1 MNATRSEVPPKT
13 EGAVITAETEG
24 AVIATDLRR
33 ALEPRLIAE
42 LLGQFGL
49 TEVDIATATAT
60 SPRSVRRWKL
70 GTEPTR
76 TTAER
81 LDDLRNVVVL
91 MRESEGM
98 TDRAIVLWLRQRNR
112 ELEDHRPLEV
122 LAHGLYSHVRN
133 AALAFL
139 DRDQPPTPP
148 LPDTVRRALNGQTVD
163 TDPQTP
169 PSNNRP
175 RRRTRTR
182 PLRAA

>member
-1 MNATRSEVPPKT
+1 MNATRNEVPPKT
-13 EGAVITAETEG
+13 EGAVITA
-24 AVIATDLRR
+24 DLRR

-49 TEVDIATATAT
+49 TEVDIAIATAT
-60 SPRSVRRWKL
+60 TPRSVRRWKL
-70 GTEPTR
+70 GTEPAR

-81 LDDLRNVVVL
+81 LDDLRNVIVL

-148 LPDTVRRALNGQTVD
+148 LPDTVRRALDGVD
-163 TDPQTP
+163 TESPV
-169 PSNNRP
+169 PSSDNRP
-175 RRRTRTR
+175 RRRPRTR

>member
-1 MNATRSEVPPKT
+1 MNAPRREVPPKT
-13 EGAVITAETEG
+13 EGAVITA
-24 AVIATDLRR
+24 DLRR

-49 TEVDIATATAT
+49 TEVDIGTATAT
-60 SPRSVRRWKL
+60 NPRSVRRWKV

-81 LDDLRNVVVL
+81 LDDLRNVIVL
-91 MRESEGM
+91 MRDTEGM
-98 TDRAIVLWLRQRNR
+98 TDRAIALWLRQRNR
-112 ELEDHRPLEV
+112 ELEDHRPLEI
-122 LAHGLYSHVRN
+122 LAHGLYNHVRN

-148 LPDTVRRALNGQTVD
+148 LPDTVRRALDGQSVD
-163 TDPQTP
+163 TEPQTP
-169 PSNNRP
+169 SGDNRS
-175 RRRTRTR
+175 RRRPRTR

>member
-13 EGAVITAETEG
+13 EGAVISA
-24 AVIATDLRR
+24 DLRR
-33 ALEPRLIAE
+33 ALEPRLITE

-49 TEVDIATATAT
+49 TDLDIATATAT
-60 SPRSVRRWKL
+60 NPRSVRRWKL

-81 LDDLRNVVVL
+81 LDDLRNVIVL
-91 MRESEGM
+91 MRDSEGM
-98 TDRAIVLWLRQRNR
+98 TDRAIILWLRQRNR

-148 LPDTVRRALNGQTVD
+148 LPDAVRRALDGQSVD
-163 TDPQTP
+163 TQTP
-169 PSNNRP
+169 SGDTRS
-175 RRRTRTR
+175 RRRTRPR

>member
-1 MNATRSEVPPKT
+1 MNATRSEVPPET
-13 EGAVITAETEG
+13 EGAVITA
-24 AVIATDLRR
+24 DLRR
-33 ALEPRLIAE
+33 ALEPKLITE
-42 LLGQFGL
+42 LLGHFGL

-60 SPRSVRRWKL
+60 NPRSVRRWKL
-70 GTEPTR
+70 RTEPTR
-76 TTAER
+76 TTAQR
-81 LDDLRNVVVL
+81 LDDLRNVIVL
-91 MRESEGM
+91 MRESGGM

-148 LPDTVRRALNGQTVD
+148 LPDTVRRALDGQSVD
-163 TDPQTP
+163 TEPQTP
-169 PSNNRP
+169 SSDNRP

-182 PLRAA
+182 SLRAA

>member
-1 MNATRSEVPPKT
+1 MNATRSEVPPET
-13 EGAVITAETEG
+13 EGAVITA
-24 AVIATDLRR
+24 DLRR
-33 ALEPRLIAE
+33 ALEPRLITE

-60 SPRSVRRWKL
+60 NPRSVRRWKL

-76 TTAER
+76 TTAAR
-81 LDDLRNVVVL
+81 LDDLRNVILL

-133 AALAFL
+133 AARAFL

-148 LPDTVRRALNGQTVD
+148 LPDTVRRALDGVD
-163 TDPQTP
+163 AESQTP
-169 PSNNRP
+169 SSDNRP